1 MLARPGLRS
10 YKLPCDAS
18 AQEGGRGT
26 SSTKCK
32 HACEIVKRAQDT
44 CCSPSPL
51 LVALFLSENGQKKE
65 EGKKTTEELGR
76 PESYCSRQ
84 LIFTP
89 LFCPLRCQ
97 RRTKLC
103 RAPQLIAARES
114 CGNLFPVKNLVP
126 PFVFYTRE
134 LRSAYALAAD
144 TLLLCQDLFF
154 FVKCNSTISLP
165 IYIVLHSCD
174 MDDEQASCSSLGFRE
189 TREE

>member
-26 SSTKCK
+26 SCTKCK

-51 LVALFLSENGQKKE
+51 LVALFLSENGQKK
-65 EGKKTTEELGR
+65 GRRKKNYRGARATRKL
-76 PESYCSRQ
+76 PQPSINLYA
-84 LIFTP
+84 P
-89 LFCPLRCQ
+89 LLPAAVP
-97 RRTKLC
+97 KANKAC

-126 PFVFYTRE
+126 
-134 LRSAYALAAD
+134 
-144 TLLLCQDLFF
+144 LCILYSRTSE
-154 FVKCNSTISLP
+154 CI
-165 IYIVLHSCD
+165 
-174 MDDEQASCSSLGFRE
+174 R
-189 TREE
+189 

>member
-89 LFCPLRCQ
+89 PLLPAAVPKANKAAR
-97 RRTKLC
+97 

-126 PFVFYTRE
+126 
-134 LRSAYALAAD
+134 
-144 TLLLCQDLFF
+144 LCILYSRTSE
-154 FVKCNSTISLP
+154 CI
-165 IYIVLHSCD
+165 H
-174 MDDEQASCSSLGFRE
+174 ASC
-189 TREE
+189 